1 MKEKAMSTDNSSDK
15 PTAMTPISNDDLQQI
30 SAGGGA
36 EVSLAYY
43 DKNDLTRLIEAQRA
57 NGPASQG
64 FIDRLTAELESR
76 SPDEPFIRPTVW
88 ISE

>member
-1 MKEKAMSTDNSSDK
+1 MSKENTSDK
-15 PTAMTPISNDDLQQI
+15 PAWISPISDNDLQEI

-36 EVSLAYY
+36 NVSLAYY
-43 DKNDLTRLIEAQRA
+43 DKNDLTKLIESQRA

-76 SPDEPFIRPTVW
+76 SPDEPFTRPTVW
-88 ISE
+88 ISA